1 VEVVVLLV
9 ALIVLDVVAL
19 RCGADSRDGFR
30 VFGAGGGA
38 GGGGGGGEHPQ
49 CRVRV
54 WWAEPASEGRRA
66 EAGAPW

>member
-30 VFGAGGGA
+30 VFGAGGG
-38 GGGGGGGEHPQ
+38 GGGGERPQ
-49 CRVRV
+49 RRVRV
-54 WWAEPASEGRRA
+54 WWAEPASEVRRA

>member
-19 RCGADSRDGFR
+19 RFGADSRDGFR
-30 VFGAGGGA
+30 VFGAGGG
-38 GGGGGGGEHPQ
+38 GEHPQ
-49 CRVRV
+49 RRVRV
-54 WWAEPASEGRRA
+54 WWAEPVSEVRRA